1 MVLTAM
7 TAGVAASTARMSSFA
22 VWFGRSVLD
31 TKNSVAAAASG
42 PVSRHAT
49 VRCNLFTTVPIV
61 VAGWMPNSRISN
73 GAMGE
78 PPPTPVMPTRSPTPR
93 PSAA

>member
-1 MVLTAM
+1 MVLTAT
-7 TAGVAASTARMSSFA
+7 TASVAASTTWMSTFA

-31 TKNSVAAAASG
+31 TKNSVAAAAGS
-42 PVSRHAT
+42 PVICYTT

-73 GAMGE
+73 GALGE
-78 PPPTPVMPTRSPTPR
+78 LPPTPVRPTKSPTPR